1 MAGIVLATF
10 LAIAGVMIIILI
22 ARYLVYAE
30 GEDDHGRGLVH
41 RVAQCIPAQSFK
53 IVIVAWQILT
63 QVRVY
68 DGLSLPGRGN

>member
-1 MAGIVLATF
+1 MAGIVLATS

-30 GEDDHGRGLVH
+30 GEDNHDRGLVH
-41 RVAQCIPAQSFK
+41 RVAKCIPAQSLK

-68 DGLSLPGRGN
+68 EGLPFPGRGI